1 MKSKSL
7 IFLLMLAAVGTM
19 AADRLKIVA
28 TYDTYAGIA
37 RDVGGAYV
45 EVTALANG
53 RQDPHYVD
61 AKPSYLVALHR
72 ADALL
77 LNGLELEV
85 GFLPPL
91 LQQSGNPRIQP
102 GTDGYVDLSRFITP
116 IEVPRGGVD
125 RSMGDVHPYGN
136 PHYHLN
142 PENMEAIATGL
153 AEVFAAADP
162 ANSEDYQRSA
172 GQTVEELRVLD
183 AELRKTLAGVRS
195 DPVVTYHSTLDYF
208 FLHYGFTVVGFVE
221 PKPGIKPTPVSLM
234 GLEKTMRD
242 RGVKILVC
250 ENYEDQKIARK
261 VAEDTG
267 ARLVVIPSYTG
278 GAPGADTYPDLM
290 RTIAKL
296 IVGGS
301 HG

>member
-136 PHYHLN
+136 PHYHLD
-142 PENMEAIATGL
+142 PRNMALVARGIAGAL
-153 AEVFAAADP
+153 AKLDPAHAADY
-162 ANSEDYQRSA
+162 AKN
-172 GQTVEELRVLD
+172 GD
-183 AELRKTLAGVRS
+183 AEAASLLALDGEIAKAVAPLK
-195 DPVVTYHSTLDYF
+195 DVPVVTYHSSLDYF
-208 FLHYGFTVVGFVE
+208 FARYGISVAGFVE
-221 PKPGIKPTPVSLM
+221 PKPGIKPSPASLLD
-234 GLEKTMRD
+234 LEKRMRD
-242 RGVKILVC
+242 RGVKLVIA
-250 ENYEDQKIARK
+250 EAYQDLKIARK
-261 VAEDTG
+261 VADDTG
-267 ARLVVIPSYTG
+267 AKLVVVSDYTG
-278 GAPGADTYPDLM
+278 AGPGTATYPELM
-290 RTIAKL
+290 RTFAAAL
-296 IVGGS
+296 TEAARG
-301 HG
+301 